1 MGGGQLRE
9 GVRNGSN
16 RSHPLGQVC
25 PFVSF
30 LRRLCLSSGGCV
42 FPQGVVSFLYR
53 RLCLCGENFEGDRM
67 NGNTYIFL
75 CCLDREI
82 WWSIQRSIYMNTRII
97 GLDDEFRSFWIE
109 DFGGMEILWGC
120 GMAKKEEGLC
130 VGESNRE
137 WQETAPCNEIQTV
150 AIYSTHFSL
159 QATTGK
165 LQYKNI

>member
-1 MGGGQLRE
+1 M
-9 GVRNGSN
+9 VIHTYFSVAWIVKCDD
-16 RSHPLGQVC
+16 P
-25 PFVSF
+25 
-30 LRRLCLSSGGCV
+30 
-42 FPQGVVSFLYR
+42 YR
-53 RLCLCGENFEGDRM
+53 DPN
-67 NGNTYIFL
+67 
-75 CCLDREI
+75 
-82 WWSIQRSIYMNTRII
+82 MNTRII

-165 LQYKNI
+165 LQCKNIYSIRIEYKNKH

>member
-30 LRRLCLSSGGCV
+30 LRRLCL
-42 FPQGVVSFLYR
+42 
-53 RLCLCGENFEGDRM
+53 CGENFEGDRM

-82 WWSIQRSIYMNTRII
+82 
-97 GLDDEFRSFWIE
+97 
-109 DFGGMEILWGC
+109 
-120 GMAKKEEGLC
+120 
-130 VGESNRE
+130 
-137 WQETAPCNEIQTV
+137 
-150 AIYSTHFSL
+150 
-159 QATTGK
+159 
-165 LQYKNI
+165 